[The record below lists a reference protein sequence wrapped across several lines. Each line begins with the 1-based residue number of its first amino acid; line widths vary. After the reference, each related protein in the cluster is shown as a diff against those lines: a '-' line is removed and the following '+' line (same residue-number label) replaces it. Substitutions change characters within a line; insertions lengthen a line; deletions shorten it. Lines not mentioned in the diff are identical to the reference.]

1 MWESRS
7 DFQGA
12 VGRVENLGLVFQA
25 FHRPDI
31 STALLFLPIFVFGR
45 SSSVFTLRLLI
56 LLGVFYAVARDVQFD
71 DHAVVY

>member
-25 FHRPDI
+25 FHGTVI
-31 STALLFLPIFVFGR
+31 STALFFADFVFVFVAHPF
-45 SSSVFTLRLLI
+45 SPWLSVCWFFLACSTR
-56 LLGVFYAVARDVQFD
+56 
-71 DHAVVY
+71 

>member
-25 FHRPDI
+25 FHGADI
-31 STALLFLPIFVFGR
+31 STALFFWQFVFLFR
-45 SSSVFTLRLLI
+45 VHPFSPWLS
-56 LLGVFYAVARDVQFD
+56 AC
-71 DHAVVY
+71 

>member
-25 FHRPDI
+25 FHGTDI
-31 STALLFLPIFVFGR
+31 STALFWRFCIFCGRLIRFRPGFLLVD
-45 SSSVFTLRLLI
+45 SSWPLPRGNSVYSVR
-56 LLGVFYAVARDVQFD
+56 
-71 DHAVVY
+71 

>member
-25 FHRPDI
+25 FHGTDI
-31 STALLFLPIFVFGR
+31 STALLFGDLCSSFGAHPF
-45 SSSVFTLRLLI
+45 SPWLS
-56 LLGVFYAVARDVQFD
+56 AC
-71 DHAVVY
+71 

>member
-25 FHRPDI
+25 FHGTDI
-31 STALLFLPIFVFGR
+31 SKALFSARFVFCSWLIRFRPGFLPAD
-45 SSSVFTLRLLI
+45 SS
-56 LLGVFYAVARDVQFD
+56 
-71 DHAVVY
+71 

>member
-25 FHRPDI
+25 FHGTDI
-31 STALLFLPIFVFGR
+31 STALLFCR
-45 SSSVFTLRLLI
+45 SVFLFLAHPFSPWLS
-56 LLGVFYAVARDVQFD
+56 AC
-71 DHAVVY
+71 

>member
-25 FHRPDI
+25 FHGTDI
-31 STALLFLPIFVFGR
+31 STALCFCRFPFLFVIHPFSL
-45 SSSVFTLRLLI
+45 S
-56 LLGVFYAVARDVQFD
+56 AC
-71 DHAVVY
+71 

>member
-31 STALLFLPIFVFGR
+31 STALFFADLCFWSSFIRFHFPLADFSWPLPRGN
-45 SSSVFTLRLLI
+45 SVYSVR
-56 LLGVFYAVARDVQFD
+56 
-71 DHAVVY
+71 

>member
-25 FHRPDI
+25 FRGTDI
-31 STALLFLPIFVFGR
+31 STDLFFDGLCFCSWLIRFLPGFLLVD
-45 SSSVFTLRLLI
+45 SSWRAPRGNSGCSVR
-56 LLGVFYAVARDVQFD
+56 
-71 DHAVVY
+71 

>member
-25 FHRPDI
+25 FHGTVI
-31 STALLFLPIFVFGR
+31 STALFFGDLCFCSWLIR
-45 SSSVFTLRLLI
+45 FRPGFPLADSSWRVPRGNWGCSVR
-56 LLGVFYAVARDVQFD
+56 
-71 DHAVVY
+71 

>member
-25 FHRPDI
+25 FHRTVI
-31 STALLFLPIFVFGR
+31 STVLFFADFVFCSWLIRFRPGFLLVG
-45 SSSVFTLRLLI
+45 SSWRVPRDNWQCSVR
-56 LLGVFYAVARDVQFD
+56 
-71 DHAVVY
+71 